1 MVRDSAWSEKL
12 LLVVIGLLIL
22 VAVAQITLNYVR

>member
-1 MVRDSAWSEKL
+1 MHDQEWSEKL

-22 VAVAQITLNYVR
+22 VAVAQIALKYVR